1 MNTAQTPQNIVTPQS
16 NPEGFEL
23 KLKIEELK
31 NKLLEKH
38 PLMPNLLRDIH
49 STLRQYPEN
58 VTLLA
63 EEEIQVIVNGLKV
76 QTQTEF
82 AQSTTAK
89 KSNPTLTS
97 KIKSLGA
104 GAF

>member
-1 MNTAQTPQNIVTPQS
+1 MYTEITPQN

-23 KLKIEELK
+23 KIKIASLKE
-31 NKLLEKH
+31 KLLEKH
-38 PLMPNLLRDIH
+38 PLMPNLLKDIH
-49 STLRQYPEN
+49 QTLRQYPEN
-58 VTLLA
+58 VSTLS

-82 AQSTTAK
+82 ATSTTTK
-89 KSNPTLTS
+89 KSQPSLTA